1 MIIYIH
7 GFASSG
13 EGHKAKLFRK
23 YYKNKNEKFMAPSL
37 SYIPELAIQTLEEI
51 IENTQEKIS
60 LMGSSLG
67 GYYATYL
74 AQKYNLKAVLIN
86 PSTYPYITLQKTLGF
101 MQSFYDG
108 SSFQWKKS
116 HLEMLK
122 KYEVQEPKQ
131 ENFMLLLQKGDET
144 LDYTEAANKFA
155 KATLIIE
162 EGGSHSFDN
171 IERYFE
177 KTEEFLV

>member
-13 EGHKAKLFRK
+13 EGYKAKLFRE
-23 YYKNKNEKFMAPSL
+23 YFINKNEKFMAPSL

-51 IENTQEKIS
+51 IKNSQEKVS

-74 AQKYNLKAVLIN
+74 AHKYNLKAVLIN
-86 PSTYPYITLQKTLGF
+86 PSTYPYSTLQKTLGF

-108 SSFQWKKS
+108 SCFEWRES
-116 HLEMLK
+116 HLQMLK

-144 LDYTEAANKFA
+144 LNYKEAADKFD
-155 KATLIIE
+155 KATLMIE

-177 KTEEFLV
+177 KTETFLR

>member
-23 YYKNKNEKFMAPSL
+23 YFTHKKRKFMAPSL

-51 IENTQEKIS
+51 IENSQEKIA

-74 AQKYNLKAVLIN
+74 ACKYNLKAVLIN
-86 PSTYPYITLQKTLGF
+86 PSTYPYITLQKTVGF
-101 MQSFYDG
+101 MQSFYDE
-108 SSFQWKKS
+108 SRFEWKES
-116 HLEMLK
+116 HLQMLK
-122 KYEVQEPKQ
+122 KYEVQEMRH

-144 LDYTEAANKFA
+144 LDYTEAANKFVN
-155 KATLIIE
+155 ATLVIE

-177 KTEEFLV
+177 RTEEFLL

>member
-13 EGHKAKLFRK
+13 EGHKAKLFRE
-23 YYKNKNEKFMAPSL
+23 YFINKNEKFMAPSL

-51 IENTQEKIS
+51 IKNSQEKIS

-74 AQKYNLKAVLIN
+74 AHKYNLKAVLIN
-86 PSTYPYITLQKTLGF
+86 PSAYPYITLQKTLGF

-108 SSFQWKKS
+108 SSFQWRES
-116 HLEMLK
+116 HLQMLK

-131 ENFMLLLQKGDET
+131 ENFLLLLQKGDET
-144 LDYTEAANKFA
+144 LNYKEAADKFS
-155 KATLIIE
+155 KAALVIE
-162 EGGSHSFDN
+162 EGGSHSFDD
-171 IERYFE
+171 IERYFD
-177 KTEEFLV
+177 KTEAFLR

>member
-13 EGHKAKLFRK
+13 QGHKARLFRE

-51 IENTQEKIS
+51 IENSQEKIS

-74 AQKYNLKAVLIN
+74 AQKYDLKAVLIN
-86 PSTYPYITLQKTLGF
+86 PSCYPYITLQKTLGY

-108 SSFQWKKS
+108 SSFEWRES

-122 KYEVQEPKQ
+122 KYEVHELKQ
-131 ENFMLLLQKGDET
+131 DNFMLLLQKGDET
-144 LDYTEAANKFA
+144 LDYKEAAKKFSEV
-155 KATLIIE
+155 TLVIE
-162 EGGSHSFDN
+162 EGGSHSFDD

-177 KTEEFLV
+177 QTEEFLQ